1 MAHTSGIPLHHEYIE
16 LCRHLMAHAERYP
29 QARFQD
35 LAKLLYQAELGP
47 GHMIDD
53 PDACLQRLID
63 EWRGCEKTED
73 GPRFEAI
80 GGGFFRAHLGGFQEA
95 QLPKLCRFFM
105 EAAAYPVGSKAA
117 LIPKLG
123 IALDLCRKGRLPLSH
138 RRARSWL
145 MRYRQAGL
153 PAVSHSARFRKA
165 YSPAYRVVSAAC
177 VAWFADNQK

>member
-1 MAHTSGIPLHHEYIE
+1 MARPLGVPLHHEYIA
-16 LCRHLMAHAERYP
+16 LCRRLVGHMERYP

-53 PDACLQRLID
+53 PGGCFSRLLD
-63 EWRGCEKTED
+63 EWRGCAKTED

-80 GGGFFRAHLGGFQEA
+80 GGGFFRAHLGGFPEA
-95 QLPKLCRFFM
+95 ALPALNGFFI
-105 EAAAYPVGSKAA
+105 EAAACDAGDSAA

-123 IALDLCRKGRLPLSH
+123 VALDLCRTGVLPLSH

-145 MRYRQAGL
+145 VGYREAGL
-153 PAVSHSARFRKA
+153 PAVSHSEAFRKA
-165 YSPAYRVVSAAC
+165 YHPAYRVVGEDC
-177 VAWFADNQK
+177 VSWFAETKK